1 MTDEV
6 IRICLFVTSA
16 SMLVAIYRLLR
27 GPSLPDRLAA
37 SDMLAT
43 CIMAT
48 IIMVGM
54 LADTRDF
61 IDVVMAIAVLGFFG
75 TVTVS
80 KYILGGRAIE

>member
-1 MTDEV
+1 MIEDV
-6 IRICLFVTSA
+6 IRVCLLVTSA

-48 IIMVGM
+48 IVMMGM

-61 IDVVMAIAVLGFFG
+61 TDVVMAIAVLGFFG

>member
-1 MTDEV
+1 MIEPV
-6 IRICLFVTSA
+6 IRTCMMITSV

-48 IIMVGM
+48 ILMMGM

-61 IDVVMAIAVLGFFG
+61 GSVVMAIAVLGFFG

-80 KYILGGRAIE
+80 KYILGGRAID

>member
-1 MTDEV
+1 MIEPV
-6 IRICLFVTSA
+6 IRVCMIVTSI

-48 IIMVGM
+48 IVMMGM

-61 IDVVMAIAVLGFFG
+61 GSVVMAIAVLGFFG
-75 TVTVS
+75 TVAVS